1 MYAKNDKMQQVT
13 FQVKARR
20 TDLEARLGLKESF
33 ANGPSYNPVKIDY
46 LKLHGGWLEVRL
58 TDEQMDLKYNLL
70 DIQKSLGEM
79 RIKVYR
85 RVHVQAKIADDDKAG
100 NWLPLGEDY
109 RTNRMNF
116 TIKPVDCPV
125 GSYDWSKFPTIPCT
139 KVVVFQGKQHKITEQ
154 LQYTVGGDSLVDAAE
169 TQKYGE
175 TCFTI
180 CNGLYGCKQLRIV
193 CRGECARK
201 RRAETSYRSAVKEA
215 RQRTAS
221 YAAARKEV
229 RRENKEA
236 YEQDKAKA
244 KAMIRPSDSDSDAG
258 SSSSQTAIQNVK
270 CPFLLGGLC
279 KMGKN
284 CKMSH
289 TFTQQDIAS
298 IPCKLK
304 KRPVS
309 GVCIAGSSCIYH
321 HGA

>member
-1 MYAKNDKMQQVT
+1 M
-13 FQVKARR
+13 
-20 TDLEARLGLKESF
+20 
-33 ANGPSYNPVKIDY
+33 
-46 LKLHGGWLEVRL
+46 
-58 TDEQMDLKYNLL
+58 
-70 DIQKSLGEM
+70 
-79 RIKVYR
+79 
-85 RVHVQAKIADDDKAG
+85 
-100 NWLPLGEDY
+100 
-109 RTNRMNF
+109 
-116 TIKPVDCPV
+116 
-125 GSYDWSKFPTIPCT
+125 
-139 KVVVFQGKQHKITEQ
+139 
-154 LQYTVGGDSLVDAAE
+154 
-169 TQKYGE
+169 
-175 TCFTI
+175 
-180 CNGLYGCKQLRIV
+180 YGCKQLRIV

-236 YEQDKAKA
+236 CEQDKAKA
-244 KAMIRPSDSDSDAG
+244 KAMIRPSDSDSVAG